1 VSADETAI
9 RPAPRSDR
17 FPGAAP
23 GAAPPREDPTM
34 TTTNDPNPRGQPA
47 PGGVVTVHQA
57 ARETDTAIP
66 EAYNL
71 DRDRVRFGP
80 VVAGLLT
87 ALTTLLLLGLL
98 GVALGLTAVN
108 AGDAAARGDA
118 GAGTGAFAAVWGA
131 LTGLIAFGLGGYVA
145 GRTAAVFDRRWGA
158 LNGALVFMLG
168 VPLTLWLAGQG
179 LGFATGALGSFVGA
193 LSVDPAQVQGAALGA
208 AGQAQGAA
216 AQVRALDVA
225 RAAEGA
231 RNAAWGTL
239 LGALLAV
246 GASALGGWLGTRREL
261 EVEVPATATT
271 VVTRPATA

>member
-1 VSADETAI
+1 MSADETAI

-131 LTGLIAFGLGGYVA
+131 LTGLIAFGLGGGTAVA
-145 GRTAAVFDRRWGA
+145 GAGIGAAAGGLA
-158 LNGALVFMLG
+158 GALVGMGLPEADAQRFEEGFNAGG
-168 VPLTLWLAGQG
+168 VLVTVNGG
-179 LGFATGALGSFVGA
+179 
-193 LSVDPAQVQGAALGA
+193 
-208 AGQAQGAA
+208 
-216 AQVRALDVA
+216 A
-225 RAAEGA
+225 RAADARAVLERHGA
-231 RNAAWGTL
+231 DTGG
-239 LGALLAV
+239 GA
-246 GASALGGWLGTRREL
+246 
-261 EVEVPATATT
+261 PA
-271 VVTRPATA
+271 

>member
-1 VSADETAI
+1 MSADETAI

-131 LTGLIAFGLGGYVA
+131 L
-145 GRTAAVFDRRWGA
+145 
-158 LNGALVFMLG
+158 NGALVFMLG

>member
-1 VSADETAI
+1 MTLN
-9 RPAPRSDR
+9 
-17 FPGAAP
+17 
-23 GAAPPREDPTM
+23 DPTPPPPPAGAVRVHG
-34 TTTNDPNPRGQPA
+34 TRGESE
-47 PGGVVTVHQA
+47 V
-57 ARETDTAIP
+57 AIP

-71 DRDRVRFGP
+71 GRDRVRFGP

-87 ALTTLLLLGLL
+87 ALTALLLLGLL
-98 GVALGLTAVN
+98 GVAIGLTAVN
-108 AGDAAARGDA
+108 AGDAAAGGDA
-118 GAGTGAFAAVWGA
+118 GSGTGTFSAVWGA

-179 LGFATGALGSFVGA
+179 LGFAAGTLGSFVGA
-193 LSVDPAQVQGAALGA
+193 LNVDPGQLQGAAQGA

-216 AQVRALDVA
+216 AQVRPADVA
-225 RAAEGA
+225 RVAEGA

-239 LGALLAV
+239 LGAALAL

-261 EVEVPATATT
+261 VVEHPATTTTT
-271 VVTRPATA
+271 VETRRAAV

>member
-1 VSADETAI
+1 
-9 RPAPRSDR
+9 
-17 FPGAAP
+17 
-23 GAAPPREDPTM
+23 M
-34 TTTNDPNPRGQPA
+34 TTNDTNTSGRPQPVGTA
-47 PGGVVTVHQA
+47 PAGVVNVHRA
-57 ARETDTAIP
+57 PRETTTEIP

-71 DRDRVRFGP
+71 GRDRVRFGP
-80 VVAGLLT
+80 IVAGLLT

-98 GVALGLTAVN
+98 GVAIGLTAVN

-118 GAGTGAFAAVWGA
+118 GAGTGAFSAIWGA
-131 LTGLIAFGLGGYVA
+131 LTGLVAFGLGGYVA

-193 LSVDPAQVQGAALGA
+193 LNVDPGQLQGA

-216 AQVRALDVA
+216 AQVRPVDVA
-225 RAAEGA
+225 QAAEGA

-239 LGALLAV
+239 LGAALAL

-261 EVEVPATATT
+261 EVEPPATTTT
-271 VVTRPATA
+271 VETRRAVA

>member
-1 VSADETAI
+1 
-9 RPAPRSDR
+9 
-17 FPGAAP
+17 
-23 GAAPPREDPTM
+23 M
-34 TTTNDPNPRGQPA
+34 TTTNDTSGRPDPV
-47 PGGVVTVHQA
+47 GVVRVHQA
-57 ARETDTAIP
+57 PRTTDTEIP

-71 DRDRVRFGP
+71 GRDRVRFGP
-80 VVAGLLT
+80 IVAGLLT

-98 GVALGLTAVN
+98 GVAIGLTAVN
-108 AGDAAARGDA
+108 AGDAVARGDA
-118 GAGTGAFAAVWGA
+118 GAGTGTFSAIWGA
-131 LTGLIAFGLGGYVA
+131 LTGLLAFGLGGYVA

-193 LSVDPAQVQGAALGA
+193 LNVSPGQVQGAAA
-208 AGQAQGAA
+208 QAQGAA
-216 AQVRALDVA
+216 QQVRPVDVA

-239 LGALLAV
+239 LGAALAL

-261 EVEVPATATT
+261 EIEHPATTTT
-271 VVTRPATA
+271 VETRRAVA

>member
-1 VSADETAI
+1 
-9 RPAPRSDR
+9 
-17 FPGAAP
+17 
-23 GAAPPREDPTM
+23 M
-34 TTTNDPNPRGQPA
+34 TTIDSARIRTGPPA
-47 PGGVVTVHQA
+47 GAGPDAGAT
-57 ARETDTAIP
+57 TDTAIP

-71 DRDRVRFGP
+71 GRDRVRFGP

-98 GVALGLTAVN
+98 GVAVGLTA
-108 AGDAAARGDA
+108 ADGSDP
-118 GAGTGAFAAVWGA
+118 GAGTFSAVWGA
-131 LTGLIAFGLGGYVA
+131 LTGLLAFGLGGYVA

-179 LGFATGALGSFVGA
+179 LGFAAGTLGSFVGA
-193 LSVDPAQVQGAALGA
+193 LNVDPGQLQGAAQSA

-216 AQVRALDVA
+216 AQVRPVDVA

-239 LGALLAV
+239 LGAALAL

-261 EVEVPATATT
+261 ELEHPAITT
-271 VVTRPATA
+271 VETRPAIA